1 MTLAGSESSSEPS
14 QALIDASADVLS
26 AWLDASLG
34 SSVTDPS
41 IFRDLAAYWEAE
53 YFKDMARLNV
63 ERPTTL
69 TRVSEYVPE
78 IIDFVQKI
86 IDAGFAYTDA
96 GDGEKQ
102 NVWFDTKKFDGSKA
116 ESVADLVASE
126 GQANGSAKGSFAH
139 SYAKLAP
146 WSKGNRE
153 LLEEGEG
160 SLSSSA
166 TTVKG
171 KRSAADFGLWKAS
184 KPGEPAW
191 PSQWGPGRPGWHIE
205 CSVMASAVLGQQI
218 DIHSGGVDL
227 MFPHHDNEIAQ
238 SEAYHGCRQWINY
251 FLHTGH
257 LHIEGLKM
265 SKSLKNFI
273 SIDDA
278 LEKYSARQLRLAF
291 LMQSW
296 NAKMDFRESALQ
308 EVKNAESGFN
318 NFFSMLKAH
327 VSAAASRG
335 PAWSDGRH
343 HYKEPESRLMQA
355 LGDAQV
361 AFRKAMCDNFD
372 TPTGISILL
381 DLVSKANVYER
392 STKRSELEIS
402 VLEASATWIGSML
415 RMLGLGQGP
424 KREGEIGWGSE
435 SSSEGSDGVNVSP

>member
-1 MTLAGSESSSEPS
+1 M
-14 QALIDASADVLS
+14 Q
-26 AWLDASLG
+26 
-34 SSVTDPS
+34 
-41 IFRDLAAYWEAE
+41 
-53 YFKDMARLNV
+53 
-63 ERPTTL
+63 
-69 TRVSEYVPE
+69 
-78 IIDFVQKI
+78 
-86 IDAGFAYTDA
+86 
-96 GDGEKQ
+96 
-102 NVWFDTKKFDGSKA
+102 
-116 ESVADLVASE
+116 
-126 GQANGSAKGSFAH
+126 
-139 SYAKLAP
+139 
-146 WSKGNRE
+146 
-153 LLEEGEG
+153 
-160 SLSSSA
+160 
-166 TTVKG
+166 
-171 KRSAADFGLWKAS
+171 
-184 KPGEPAW
+184 AW

-227 MFPHHDNEIAQ
+227 MFPHHDDEIAQ